1 MRTSDAPHVL
11 NASGT
16 PNHSSKSRARC
27 IRRACLHLESDVS
40 VRYMYRYKVDTH
52 RYTTQGRYKVD
63 TRPIQGS
70 IHRAWFFDFAARR
83 AYEYLAR
90 SVGG

>member
-40 VRYMYRYKVDTH
+40 VRYMYRYKVDTYG
-52 RYTTQGRYKVD
+52 YTIQGRYKVD
-63 TRPIQGS
+63 TKPIQGRY
-70 IHRAWFFDFAARR
+70 IAACFFDFAARR
-83 AYEYLAR
+83 AYRKSCAL
-90 SVGG
+90 SWQ